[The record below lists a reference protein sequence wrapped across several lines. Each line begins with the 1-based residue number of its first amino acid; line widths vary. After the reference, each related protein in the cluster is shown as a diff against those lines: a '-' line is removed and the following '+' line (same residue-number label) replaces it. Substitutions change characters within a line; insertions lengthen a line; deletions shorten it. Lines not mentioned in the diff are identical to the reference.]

1 MGTNLYTLLKWDS
14 GGNTWFIGMHVRSPM
29 DVSYD
34 ILTEQN
40 TAANRADNGKWGLRD
55 IYVGYKKKA
64 PWQPPKDLFDF
75 YSLVSGFTL
84 LLWVILDKKQCLFAL

>member
-1 MGTNLYTLLKWDS
+1 MY
-14 GGNTWFIGMHVRSPM
+14 VCSPM
-29 DVSYD
+29 DGIQHVSYD

-40 TAANRADNGKWGLRD
+40 TAANTQSRQRKVGAERYLCGLQ
-55 IYVGYKKKA
+55 KKA
-64 PWQPPKDLFDF
+64 PWQPPKDLLGF